1 MWGWRNL
8 FLFIRVKTEVGM
20 TDGFLW
26 FLNFATRNR
35 WQIGGVAEH
44 EQTKC
49 LTKKTKTAPSLS
61 WDFGPR
67 RWRCKLYVWQ
77 PKLHWSLTLKRS
89 LQGTSIWVTRL
100 QNGGEEKETVWEKD
114 KLFLQ
119 QNNHKEPQHNTGN
132 IFYVPPDNFI
142 SHLSFYIH
150 RTQNESWRIKVIKAG
165 NER

>member
-26 FLNFATRNR
+26 FLNFATRNGDR
-35 WQIGGVAEH
+35 SEVSLSTSKQSTWQ
-44 EQTKC
+44 
-49 LTKKTKTAPSLS
+49 KKTKTAPSLS

-67 RWRCKLYVWQ
+67 RWRCKLHVWQ

-119 QNNHKEPQHNTGN
+119 QNNHKEPQRNTGN

-142 SHLSFYIH
+142 SHPSFYIH
-150 RTQNESWRIKVIKAG
+150 RTQN
-165 NER
+165 

>member
-44 EQTKC
+44 EQTKY
-49 LTKKTKTAPSLS
+49 LTKKTKTAQSLR

-67 RWRCKLYVWQ
+67 RWRCKLHVWQ

-119 QNNHKEPQHNTGN
+119 QNNHKEPQRNTGN

-142 SHLSFYIH
+142 SHPSFYIH
-150 RTQNESWRIKVIKAG
+150 RTQN
-165 NER
+165 